1 MTAGPKIALGAAAV
15 ILALVLLSGEAS
27 AKPLP
32 APPPQPPPIPPPP
45 PAPKPEAPKPV
56 LIGDK
61 MSVTTSSVPFM
72 KVPSG
77 FSDFVSEKMPN
88 LPKGIVVK
96 IIAIG
101 YKTPGQGED
110 DWSQVVIHAP
120 TAWVLFD
127 KEENVVGFIPTRALE
142 KPESWTPA
150 TF

>member
-1 MTAGPKIALGAAAV
+1 MTTGPKIAIGAAAL
-15 ILALVLLSGEAS
+15 ILALVLLTKEAG

-32 APPPQPPPIPPPP
+32 APPPQPPPPPP
-45 PAPKPEAPKPV
+45 PAIPEPPKPV
-56 LIGDK
+56 AVGDK
-61 MSVTTSSVPFM
+61 MSVTTQEVPFM
-72 KVPSG
+72 KAPG
-77 FSDFVSEKMPN
+77 GKADFVSPKQPN

-101 YKTPGQGED
+101 FKMPGQGED